1 MEDLMRHHIVLSLSF
16 QYEDIATKYQ
26 NYMPGKPYHQ
36 LLQTHAENGTDV
48 VLEKYQFEGYQD
60 NPANAKDR

>member
-1 MEDLMRHHIVLSLSF
+1 MVLLISF

-48 VLEKYQFEGYQD
+48 VLEKYQFEGYHD